1 MEWVTNLG
9 GVSVK
14 RIWSRYFS
22 ITMLK
27 CFNGFTILNRKG
39 KIAHWTRPF
48 PRQKNPTAYHTC
60 VWQKGSWSPN
70 STVLHWQGCIIRSIL
85 PSGMG
90 GRGVHGDVFLF
101 SNLGAL
107 WISLIFIACLFKG
120 SQEQS
125 FFLQTLLFTA
135 FLVTVLKILTCIRNC
150 EHMILGQLRMGAR
163 QAKNAPLQKPPNFK
177 LVLEM

>member
-1 MEWVTNLG
+1 MTSYRKRYGIGSFGRFENDSPADEVVGNMINIERSGWGDDAWAGIEWVTNLG

-27 CFNGFTILNRKG
+27 CFNGFKILNRKG
-39 KIAHWTRPF
+39 KIAHWRKPF

-90 GRGVHGDVFLF
+90 AREVSSEHVENMEMF
-101 SNLGAL
+101 SC
-107 WISLIFIACLFKG
+107 SP
-120 SQEQS
+120 
-125 FFLQTLLFTA
+125 T
-135 FLVTVLKILTCIRNC
+135 
-150 EHMILGQLRMGAR
+150 
-163 QAKNAPLQKPPNFK
+163 
-177 LVLEM
+177 

>member
-22 ITMLK
+22 ITKLK

-90 GRGVHGDVFLF
+90 ACGVSSEHVKNMEMFSCSPTPFVDVWIKIFKSRTVFFPLDTLIYGISRDGSIKINTHLWAHDPWSAQDESTSLGYLF
-101 SNLGAL
+101 
-107 WISLIFIACLFKG
+107 
-120 SQEQS
+120 
-125 FFLQTLLFTA
+125 
-135 FLVTVLKILTCIRNC
+135 V
-150 EHMILGQLRMGAR
+150 
-163 QAKNAPLQKPPNFK
+163 
-177 LVLEM
+177 